1 MADIKIYGKLINA
14 TTEGKIVGANQT
26 YDDTQEKFQSQI
38 NAEIKGQLGNSQS
51 GLLKKV
57 NDIEESLNSH
67 RETTT
72 GNPHNVTKSDVGLSN
87 VDNTSDADKPVS
99 TAQEQALDGKVDKV
113 PGKSLV
119 LDTEIAKLS
128 ELQPQTQIDIS
139 IADAKKAGTDAQANL
154 DIHTSNEKNPHNVTK
169 EQVGLD
175 RVNNTTDLEK
185 PISTATQNALD
196 TKANKSDLN
205 DKVSSTTIANIIP
218 LTSKQYIQ
226 LTNKDSSTLYLI
238 VDSVI
243 ALEDGALI
251 IQE

>member
-38 NAEIKGQLGNSQS
+38 NAEIKEQLGNSQS

-99 TAQEQALDGKVDKV
+99 TAQEQALDGKVDKAL
-113 PGKSLV
+113 GKSLV
-119 LDTEIAKLS
+119 SDAEITKLSGLKPQTEIDS
-128 ELQPQTQIDIS
+128 S
-139 IADAKKAGTDAQANL
+139 IADAKKAGTDAQYNL
-154 DIHTSNEKNPHNVTK
+154 NTHTSNTGNPHNVTK
-169 EQVGLD
+169 AQIGLD
-175 RVNNTTDLEK
+175 RVNNTSDAEK
-185 PISTATQNALD
+185 PISIATQSALD
-196 TKANKSDLN
+196 IKANKSDLN
-205 DKVSSTTIANIIP
+205 NKISSTTITNIIT
-218 LTSKQYIQ
+218 LTSEEYTQ
-226 LTNKDSSTLYLI
+226 LSSKDSKTLYLI

>member
-87 VDNTSDADKPVS
+87 VDNTSDA
-99 TAQEQALDGKVDKV
+99 
-113 PGKSLV
+113 
-119 LDTEIAKLS
+119 
-128 ELQPQTQIDIS
+128 
-139 IADAKKAGTDAQANL
+139 
-154 DIHTSNEKNPHNVTK
+154 
-169 EQVGLD
+169 
-175 RVNNTTDLEK
+175 EK
-185 PISTATQNALD
+185 PISTATQSALD
-196 TKANKSDLN
+196 IKANKSDLN
-205 DKVSSTTIANIIP
+205 NKISSTTITNIIT
-218 LTSKQYIQ
+218 LTSEEYTQ
-226 LTNKDSSTLYLI
+226 LSSKDSKTLYLI